1 MDKPLW
7 GLKVLKFDGAIA
19 RRKTI
24 QPPCGRGDRP
34 LWWLAPPPF
43 PLFEGAQQ
51 PVLTVE
57 MLMKRVFRGVLFCPL
72 NRGGKGTRFV
82 REQSDLR
89 IV

>member
-1 MDKPLW
+1 MIKPLQPGFRPW
-7 GLKVLKFDGAIA
+7 ENHTTALRA
-19 RRKTI
+19 RKCI
-24 QPPCGRGDRP
+24 P
-34 LWWLAPPPF
+34 LWWLAPPPC

>member
-1 MDKPLW
+1 MIKPLQPGFRPW
-7 GLKVLKFDGAIA
+7 ENHTTVLRA
-19 RRKTI
+19 RKCI
-24 QPPCGRGDRP
+24 P
-34 LWWLAPPPF
+34 LWWLAPPPC

>member
-1 MDKPLW
+1 MYKTFTTGLSPVGKPYNRP
-7 GLKVLKFDGAIA
+7 G
-19 RRKTI
+19 
-24 QPPCGRGDRP
+24 GRGNAFP

-43 PLFEGAQQ
+43 PLFEVAQQ

-57 MLMKRVFRGVLFCPL
+57 MLMKRMFRGVLFFPL

-82 REQSDLR
+82 RKRSDLR

>member
-1 MDKPLW
+1 MNPVPL
-7 GLKVLKFDGAIA
+7 
-19 RRKTI
+19 
-24 QPPCGRGDRP
+24 
-34 LWWLAPPPF
+34 PPPQA
-43 PLFEGAQQ
+43 GALY

-57 MLMKRVFRGVLFCPL
+57 PFIKRVFRGVLFCPL